1 MDIIEKLAIL
11 GDAAKYDVS
20 CSSSGSD
27 RSASASSGV
36 GNTVA
41 GGICHTWTDDGRCI
55 SLLKVLLTNHCDYD
69 CVYCRNRQSNDI
81 PRAAFRPEELA
92 ELTIQFYRRNYIE
105 GLFLSS
111 GVVRDPDHTMELL
124 IETVRQLRE
133 THGFR
138 GYVHVKVIPGA
149 TSDAVERIG
158 RLADRISVN
167 VELPSS
173 RSLALLAPQKHPE
186 QIEAPMGYIAERR
199 EANRDEMV
207 RYRNASPFA
216 PAGQSTQMIVGATPD
231 RDVQILRLSQRLYSR
246 FSLKRVFYS
255 AYIPTNTDSLLP
267 AVNSAPPLLREHRL
281 YQADWLMRFYRFD
294 VEEIVDSGNPDL
306 DLDLDPKSAWAMRH
320 LDLFP
325 VEVNRAD
332 YDTLLRVPGIGVVSA
347 RRVLDARR
355 HGRLRAEDLRP
366 LGVVMK
372 RARFFLTAGG
382 RYAAERIPQA
392 DELRLR
398 LADSVGQAGYAPFQL
413 RIEDLAVTTGAA
425 LPCS

>member
-1 MDIIEKLAIL
+1 
-11 GDAAKYDVS
+11 
-20 CSSSGSD
+20 
-27 RSASASSGV
+27 
-36 GNTVA
+36 VA

-133 THGFR
+133 THGFC

-149 TSDAVERIG
+149 SSDAVERIG

-413 RIEDLAVTTGAA
+413 RIEDLAVTTVAA